1 MKSINGHAW
10 LNGALATPLTRAE
23 SAAPMQGK
31 SVGRALLAT
40 AALFIASVCSAAPM
54 PVGQFNYEQLS
65 SAVRLA
71 EHDVYNLSGFIGAA
85 VSLDL
90 RPIRGQSYFASATD
104 PQGIAF
110 VCPISF
116 TDFTGGPV
124 KDTIDKFEFG
134 EDRRDFIK
142 LDGCTPQER

>member
-1 MKSINGHAW
+1 MKSINGNAW
-10 LNGALATPLTRAE
+10 LNGASATPLTRAE
-23 SAAPMQGK
+23 SAAPTQGQ
-31 SVGRALLAT
+31 SMGRALLAT
-40 AALFIASVCSAAPM
+40 AALFIASVSCAATM
-54 PVGQFNYEQLS
+54 PVGQLSYEQLS
-65 SAVRLA
+65 GAVQLA
-71 EHDVYNLSGFIGAA
+71 EHDVYNLSGFIGAS

-110 VCPISF
+110 VCPVSF

-124 KDTIDKFEFG
+124 KATIARFEFG
-134 EDRRDFIK
+134 EGSRDFIK